1 MSDRYHKAA
10 RDGYLGPLKEAT
22 RRDLNNPDEDGM
34 TPTLWAAYHGHL
46 EALQLICSR
55 GGDPDICDIWG
66 NTPLHHASTNGHL
79 HIVTFLVNFGANI
92 WALDNDFHSAM
103 DAAANKDRMECVRF
117 LDTAATKQ
125 TIMNPKQIAR
135 LKEKAIKDSEKQ
147 IKVCER
153 RKKKH
158 QNRMNKKYSQEME
171 GQRNGAAPVQSGTVS
186 SVSDLFKAGGSQ
198 RIGGISSIMKGS
210 LQKRLKKK
218 DNSKSIMEQQ
228 LGKDVIFVSQ
238 EGSSGIRANVLDV
251 FNERDEENAASLDL
265 KCSEHDNNFG
275 HESLFNRP
283 GLGNML
289 FRRNFVLGLNVEEEM
304 FSNNEVEDVGSKLRN
319 EVLNPKENFTD
330 PETFHGFN
338 EEQEDDLPWNEDDIG
353 LDDDEPE
360 TTPLETFLASQNMT
374 EFIPILAREQ
384 IDLDSLMLCTDGDLK
399 GIHLPL
405 GPRKKIISAVERRKL
420 IFETPNKLV
429 DTVL

>member
-1 MSDRYHKAA
+1 MTDRYHKAA

-66 NTPLHHASTNGHL
+66 NTPLHHASINGHL
-79 HIVTFLVNFGANI
+79 HIVTFLANFGANI

-103 DAAANKDRMECVRF
+103 DAAAGKDRMECVRF

-125 TIMNPKQIAR
+125 TALNPKQVAR

-147 IKVCER
+147 IKDCER

-158 QNRMNKKYSQEME
+158 QNRMNKKYSREME
-171 GQRNGAAPVQSGTVS
+171 GQSNGAAPIQSGTIS
-186 SVSDLFKAGGSQ
+186 SIGDLFKIGGSQ
-198 RIGGISSIMKGS
+198 HKGSISSIVKGS
-210 LQKRLKKK
+210 LQKRLGKK
-218 DNSKSIMEQQ
+218 DNSRSNMEQQ

-238 EGSSGIRANVLDV
+238 EGSSGARANVFSV
-251 FNERDEENAASLDL
+251 FNERDEGNTASADL
-265 KCSEHDNNFG
+265 KCSEDDNMFG
-275 HESLFNRP
+275 QESLFNRP

-304 FSNNEVEDVGSKLRN
+304 FSSNELEDVGSKLRS
-319 EVLNPKENFTD
+319 EVLKPKERCTES
-330 PETFHGFN
+330 ETFGEFS

-384 IDLDSLMLCTDGDLK
+384 IDLDSLMLCTEGDLK

-405 GPRKKIISAVERRKL
+405 GPRKKISSAVERRRFIL
-420 IFETPNKLV
+420 ETPNKLV

>member
-1 MSDRYHKAA
+1 MTERYHKAA

-22 RRDLNNPDEDGM
+22 KRDLNSPDEDGM

-103 DAAANKDRMECVRF
+103 DAAASKDRMECVRF
-117 LDTAATKQ
+117 LDTAATKHI
-125 TIMNPKQIAR
+125 TMNPKQVAR
-135 LKEKAIKDSEKQ
+135 LKEKAVKDSEKQ
-147 IKVCER
+147 IKLCEK

-158 QNRMNKKYSQEME
+158 QNRMNKKYSREME
-171 GQRNGAAPVQSGTVS
+171 AQSEGAASSVQQGTIS
-186 SVSDLFKAGGSQ
+186 SVSNLSTVSEPQHKGT
-198 RIGGISSIMKGS
+198 ISSIIKGS

-218 DNSKSIMEQQ
+218 DNSKSFTQQQ
-228 LGKDVIFVSQ
+228 LEKDVIFVKQ
-238 EGSSGIRANVLDV
+238 ERDIGIRANVLDV
-251 FNERDEENAASLDL
+251 FNEGDEENAASSDL
-265 KCSEHDNNFG
+265 KSSDYDNNFG

-304 FSNNEVEDVGSKLRN
+304 FSSNEVEDIGSKLRSI
-319 EVLNPKENFTD
+319 VLKPKEMSPDLEAFS
-330 PETFHGFN
+330 
-338 EEQEDDLPWNEDDIG
+338 EEEEDDLPWNEDDIG

-360 TTPLETFLASQNMT
+360 TTPLETFLACQNMT
-374 EFIPILAREQ
+374 EFIPFLAREQ

-399 GIHLPL
+399 SISLPL

-420 IFETPNKLV
+420 VLETPNKLV